1 MKEHVKK
8 RFFQRFGFEL
18 TDNML
23 DSVISQ
29 IRKQKSVF
37 LEKQTNTRS
46 VHLVEVSGKKVVVVY
61 NSERKLIH
69 TCFPLSWY
77 NSEIYRKK
85 MKIREYINRGDVI
98 WAHRRGNFEK

>member
-8 RFFQRFGFEL
+8 RFFQRFRFEL

-23 DSVISQ
+23 ESMISQ
-29 IRKQKSVF
+29 IRKQKSTF

-46 VHLVEVSGKKVVVVY
+46 LHVVEVNERKVVVVY
-61 NSERKLIH
+61 NSERKMIH

-77 NSEIYRKK
+77 NSDSYRKK
-85 MKIREYINRGDVI
+85 MEIREYINKD
-98 WAHRRGNFEK
+98 